1 MTPVPGPL
9 TTPWGQQEGGGVVFI
24 RREIRVSAPPSEQLD
39 YLLKLLPKLET
50 SDIIIGGDF
59 NIDSSR
65 PRKEN
70 IRKSKRLSTKYNL
83 TQYIKNPAL
92 WAVRQ

>member
-1 MTPVPGPL
+1 MGSA
-9 TTPWGQQEGGGVVFI
+9 GGGGVVSI
-24 RREIRVSAPPSEQLD
+24 RRGVGVSAPPSEQLD
-39 YLLKLLPKLET
+39 NLLKLLPKLEP

-59 NIDSSR
+59 NIDYSR

-70 IRKSKRLSTKYNL
+70 TKKSKRLSTKYNL

-92 WAVRQ
+92 WTVRQ